1 MSWYREAEGEL
12 TEVAAAVQSQRL
24 LAIDRIRALVQGL
37 VSSLRQDDQLVV
49 EALSGPPGPTLITNL
64 INVSILGTKVGI
76 GLGYYGEE
84 LDRLALGGLVHDIGL
99 FAVPAS
105 VIAKAGRL
113 TTEERMLIEQ
123 HPNLGAQVIQ
133 RLGPEYHWLTQV
145 VLQAHERV
153 DGCGYPNQLKGRQI
167 GEMAQILGVVDVFDA
182 LVSDRPYR
190 RRLLPHEAVKE
201 LLVVE
206 RTAFPREILKALI
219 EQLSVYP
226 LGTRV
231 RLSTGEVATVER
243 VNSRYP
249 LRPVV
254 HIGGT
259 SVADQATPPHIDLSL
274 TPLVSIVEALDP
286 PAVGRVTFAGK
297 PPANDQS
304 PAPVSTSDQFTALL
318 ESLDVIASA
327 IQGVV
332 DLRKKSI
339 QEAEAPSPDAESGS
353 REQTWTK
360 SDLML
365 HKELVGLF
373 ALEAREWLAQLQTAL
388 KKLDAGTERA
398 VRSKL
403 HGVIRNGMTHLARS
417 ASTVQLSDIEGM
429 ARALLPA
436 LQDIDKAETEQTSDW
451 LRTVQEGLEQIAAA
465 VHRLSGTGDEAG
477 AVEEVRDSAGE
488 IPGPAGAMVGVTG
501 GMPDSTGNMPD
512 VTREM
517 SDQTSEILDLIR
529 EVAGRDEEMPD
540 LTEYV
545 RAERVAESAPV
556 PVVPVTLPQEPPV
569 RVESSVPLLRALR
582 DLQRVRAR
590 SVQPSRDVLEAVI
603 ERAEQEVGPREEQ
616 IAVEAVKRILR
627 DLGRLDEEFL
637 KEVHER
643 VPAMTEQ
650 LRQLRQQGA
659 QDFVTSSQLA
669 PIASHVAA
677 LQELA
682 KTIHAATITMF
693 LQGVQSFLN
702 AAAYRKVETLP
713 QRLQAVEVRIQTLT
727 PMAEQWVT
735 LGRLEIASIEE
746 ILPHST
752 DPIKSLPSANP
763 IPNR

>member
-12 TEVAAAVQSQRL
+12 TEAAAAVQSQRE

-105 VIAKAGRL
+105 LIAKAGRL
-113 TTEERMLIEQ
+113 TTDERMLIEQ
-123 HPNLGAQVIQ
+123 HPNLGAQVIH

-153 DGCGYPNQLKGRQI
+153 DGCGYPNRLKGRQI

-226 LGTRV
+226 LGTTV
-231 RLSTGEVATVER
+231 RLTTGEVATVER

-254 HIGGT
+254 HIGGA

-274 TPLVSIVEALDP
+274 TPLVSIVETLDP

-297 PPANDQS
+297 PPATDQS

-327 IQGVV
+327 IQSVV

-339 QEAEAPSPDAESGS
+339 QEVEAPSPEAESGS
-353 REQTWTK
+353 REQTWIK
-360 SDLML
+360 RDLML

-388 KKLDAGTERA
+388 RKLDAGTERA

-403 HGVIRNGMTHLARS
+403 HGVMRNGMTNLARS
-417 ASTVQLSDIEGM
+417 ASTVQLSDIQGM
-429 ARALLPA
+429 ALALLPI
-436 LQDIDKAETEQTSDW
+436 LQDIDKAETEQTSEW
-451 LRTVQEGLEQIAAA
+451 LRPVQEGLEQIAAA
-465 VHRLSGTGDEAG
+465 VHRLAETSGEAG
-477 AVEEVRDSAGE
+477 MAGE
-488 IPGPAGAMVGVTG
+488 H
-501 GMPDSTGNMPD
+501 PDSTHSM
-512 VTREM
+512 
-517 SDQTSEILDLIR
+517 
-529 EVAGRDEEMPD
+529 
-540 LTEYV
+540 
-545 RAERVAESAPV
+545 RAEPVVESAPV
-556 PVVPVTLPQEPPV
+556 SVVPVTPPQQEPV

-603 ERAEQEVGPREEQ
+603 ARAEQEVGPHEEQ

-650 LRQLRQQGA
+650 IRRLRQQGA

-669 PIASHVAA
+669 PIANHVAA

-746 ILPHST
+746 ILP
-752 DPIKSLPSANP
+752 
-763 IPNR
+763 R

>member
-12 TEVAAAVQSQRL
+12 TEAATAVQSQRPL
-24 LAIDRIRALVQGL
+24 RIDRIRGLVQGL
-37 VSSLRQDDQLVV
+37 ISSLRHDDELVV
-49 EALSGPPGPTLITNL
+49 EALSGPPGAPLITNL
-64 INVSILGTKVGI
+64 INVGILGTKVGI

-99 FAVPAS
+99 FAVPKS
-105 VIAKAGRL
+105 LITKAGRL
-113 TTEERMLIEQ
+113 TPDERMLIEQ
-123 HPNLGAQVIQ
+123 HPDLGSQVIH

-153 DGCGYPNQLKGRQI
+153 DGCGYPNRLKGRQI
-167 GEMAQILGVVDVFDA
+167 SEMAQILGVVDVFDA

-190 RRLLPHEAVKE
+190 RRLLPHEALKE
-201 LLVVE
+201 LLVAE
-206 RTAFPREILKALI
+206 RAAFPREILKALI

-226 LGTRV
+226 LGTTV
-231 RLSTGEVATVER
+231 RLTTGEVATVER

-249 LRPVV
+249 SRPVV
-254 HIGGT
+254 QVGGT
-259 SVADQATPPHIDLSL
+259 AVTDQSHVTHIDLSL
-274 TPLVSIVEALDP
+274 TPLVAIIEALTP

-297 PPANDQS
+297 PSAKDQS

-332 DLRKKSI
+332 DTRKKSI
-339 QEAEAPSPDAESGS
+339 PDTEAPRADAESGS
-353 REQTWTK
+353 PDQTRPK

-388 KKLDAGTERA
+388 KKLDAGTERT
-398 VRSKL
+398 VRLKL
-403 HGVIRNGMTHLARS
+403 QGVIRNGVTNLARS
-417 ASTVQLSDIEGM
+417 ASTVQLSDIEEM
-429 ARALLPA
+429 ARAILA
-436 LQDIDKAETEQTSDW
+436 SLQDIDKAGMEQTS
-451 LRTVQEGLEQIAAA
+451 EGLGPVHEGLGRITAA
-465 VHRLSGTGDEAG
+465 VHRLAGTSDEAG
-477 AVEEVRDSAGE
+477 TATES
-488 IPGPAGAMVGVTG
+488 
-501 GMPDSTGNMPD
+501 PDPTE
-512 VTREM
+512 T
-517 SDQTSEILDLIR
+517 IR
-529 EVAGRDEEMPD
+529 
-540 LTEYV
+540 TEPI
-545 RAERVAESAPV
+545 AESNPLPAAHAPF
-556 PVVPVTLPQEPPV
+556 PQEPV
-569 RVESSVPLLRALR
+569 RVESSMPLLRALR
-582 DLQRVRAR
+582 ELQRVRAR
-590 SVQPSRDVLEAVI
+590 SIQPSRDVLEAVI
-603 ERAEQEVGPREEQ
+603 ARAEQEVGPQQDQ
-616 IAVEAVKRILR
+616 IAVEAVERILH

-650 LRQLRQQGA
+650 IRQLRKQGA
-659 QDFVTSSQLA
+659 GDFVTSSQLA
-669 PIASHVAA
+669 PIASHVDA

-682 KTIHAATITMF
+682 KTIHAATITTF

-713 QRLQAVEVRIQTLT
+713 QRLQAVEVRIQTLA

-752 DPIKSLPSANP
+752 NPIKTSSVDHPLQ
-763 IPNR
+763 

>member
-12 TEVAAAVQSQRL
+12 TEAAAAVQSQRP

-105 VIAKAGRL
+105 LIAKAGRL
-113 TTEERMLIEQ
+113 TTDERMLIEQ
-123 HPNLGAQVIQ
+123 HPNLGAQVIH

-153 DGCGYPNQLKGRQI
+153 DGCGYPNRLKGRQI

-226 LGTRV
+226 LGTTV
-231 RLSTGEVATVER
+231 RLTTGEVATVER

-259 SVADQATPPHIDLSL
+259 SAADQATPPHIDLSL

-297 PPANDQS
+297 PPATDQS

-327 IQGVV
+327 IQSVV

-339 QEAEAPSPDAESGS
+339 QEAEAPSPEAESGS
-353 REQTWTK
+353 REQTWIK
-360 SDLML
+360 RDLML

-388 KKLDAGTERA
+388 RKLDAGTERA

-403 HGVIRNGMTHLARS
+403 HGVMRNGMTNLARS
-417 ASTVQLSDIEGM
+417 ASTVQLSDIQGM
-429 ARALLPA
+429 ALTLLPI
-436 LQDIDKAETEQTSDW
+436 LQDIDKAETEQTSEW
-451 LRTVQEGLEQIAAA
+451 LRPVQEGLEQIAAA
-465 VHRLSGTGDEAG
+465 VHRLAETGGEAG
-477 AVEEVRDSAGE
+477 MAGE
-488 IPGPAGAMVGVTG
+488 H
-501 GMPDSTGNMPD
+501 PDSTDSM
-512 VTREM
+512 
-517 SDQTSEILDLIR
+517 
-529 EVAGRDEEMPD
+529 
-540 LTEYV
+540 
-545 RAERVAESAPV
+545 RAEPVVESAPV
-556 PVVPVTLPQEPPV
+556 PVVPVTPPQEPV

-603 ERAEQEVGPREEQ
+603 ARAEQEVGPHEEQ

-650 LRQLRQQGA
+650 IRRLRQQGA

-669 PIASHVAA
+669 PIANHVAA

-735 LGRLEIASIEE
+735 LGRLEIASIGE

-752 DPIKSLPSANP
+752 DPIKSLPPADP
-763 IPNR
+763 ITNR